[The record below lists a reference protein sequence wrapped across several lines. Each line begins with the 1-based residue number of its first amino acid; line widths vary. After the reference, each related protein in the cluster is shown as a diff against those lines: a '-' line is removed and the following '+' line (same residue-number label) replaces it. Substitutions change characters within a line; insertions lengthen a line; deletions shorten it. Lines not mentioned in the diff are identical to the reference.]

1 MAASRRLL
9 DNEPVSDS
17 LANVEKPA
25 GQVPREPR
33 PTEGG
38 IREEP
43 PLLISFNTLS
53 LASGIGAI

>member
-1 MAASRRLL
+1 MAASRRLI
-9 DNEPVSDS
+9 DNQPVSDS

-43 PLLISFNTLS
+43 LLISFNTPS
-53 LASGIGAI
+53 LASGLGAI